1 MKVPTPTLPPKSRK
15 LNDRVTPGQRM
26 SEAPQSRR
34 HFSSDNW
41 SGVHPE
47 VIAAITKVNS
57 GHVPSYGHDPYT
69 AATTERIKK
78 LLGEKAEVFFVFSG
92 TGANVL
98 GLQTAALPFNTVIC
112 AETAHIYTSECGAP
126 EKHVG
131 CKLSP
136 VPSPNGKIDRQ
147 GIARHLHDIG
157 NDHHVQPS
165 VVSISQATEYGTVY
179 SPDEIR
185 VIAAFAHEHGMKLHM
200 DGARL
205 ANAAAHLG
213 VSLREISGDAG
224 VDVLSFGGTKN
235 GMIAGEAVVFFDAS
249 LARNF
254 PFRRMQGMQLSSKM
268 RFIAAQFDALID
280 DDLWLRS
287 AAHANAMAALLGRE
301 LATLPG
307 VCLTQ
312 RVETNEVFAT
322 VPREH
327 VGALQ
332 AVSAFQV
339 WTEAITE
346 ARFVASFD
354 TTEDDISSFIEQAR
368 RILG

>member
-1 MKVPTPTLPPKSRK
+1 MHSSDT
-15 LNDRVTPGQRM
+15 
-26 SEAPQSRR
+26 RR

-47 VIAAITKVNS
+47 VIAAMAAVNA
-57 GHVPSYGHDPYT
+57 GHVPSYGHDTYT
-69 AATTERIKK
+69 AATIARLRDLFGER
-78 LLGEKAEVFFVFSG
+78 AEIFLVFSG

-98 GLQTAALPFNTVIC
+98 GLQTLALPFNTVIC
-112 AETAHIYTSECGAP
+112 AETAHIYTSECGAA

-136 VPSPNGKIDRQ
+136 VPTRDGKIDRD
-147 GIARHLHDIG
+147 GIANHFHDFG

-165 VVSISQATEYGTVY
+165 AVSISQATEYGTVY
-179 SPDEIR
+179 SPNEIR
-185 VIAAFAHEHGMKLHM
+185 VISGFVHEQGLKLHM

-235 GMIAGEAVVFFDAS
+235 GMIAGEAVVFFDAE

-254 PFRRMQGMQLSSKM
+254 AYRRMQGMQLSSKM
-268 RFIAAQFDALID
+268 RFIAAQFDALLD
-280 DDLWLRS
+280 NDLWLRS
-287 AAHANAMAALLGRE
+287 ATHANRMAALLADGLGSIE
-301 LATLPG
+301 G
-307 VCLTQ
+307 VKLTQ
-312 RVETNEVFAT
+312 KVQANEVFAAI
-322 VPREH
+322 PREH
-327 VGALQ
+327 IAGLQ
-332 AVSAFQV
+332 EIASFQV
-339 WTEAITE
+339 WNEGISE

-354 TTEDDISSFIEQAR
+354 TTEEDVSSFLAAAR
-368 RILG
+368 ATMRS

>member
-1 MKVPTPTLPPKSRK
+1 
-15 LNDRVTPGQRM
+15 M
-26 SEAPQSRR
+26 SEAEQPRR

-47 VIAAITKVNS
+47 VIEAIAKVNT

-69 AATTERIKK
+69 VATAERIRK

-98 GLQTAALPFNTVIC
+98 GLQTVALPFNTVIC

-136 VPSPNGKIDRQ
+136 VASPDGKIDRD

-165 VVSISQATEYGTVY
+165 AVSISQATEYGTVY

-185 VIAAFAHEHGMKLHM
+185 VIASFAHEHGMKLHM

-235 GMIAGEAVVFFDAS
+235 GMIAGEAVVFFDAG

-280 DDLWLRS
+280 DDLWLKS
-287 AAHANAMAALLGRE
+287 ATHSNAMADLLGKE
-301 LATLPG
+301 LSSLPG
-307 VCLTQ
+307 VRLTQ
-312 RVETNEVFAT
+312 QVQANEVFAT

-327 VGALQ
+327 VAALQ

-339 WTEAITE
+339 WTEAVTE

-354 TTEDDISSFIEQAR
+354 TSEDDITSFIEHAR
-368 RILG
+368 KILG

>member
-1 MKVPTPTLPPKSRK
+1 
-15 LNDRVTPGQRM
+15 M
-26 SEAPQSRR
+26 SEAQRPRR

-47 VIAAITKVNS
+47 VIAAITKVNA
-57 GHVPSYGHDPYT
+57 GHVPSYGHDSYT
-69 AATTERIKK
+69 AATIERIRQ
-78 LLGEKAEVFFVFSG
+78 LLGETAEVFFVFSG

-98 GLQTAALPFNTVIC
+98 GLQTVALPFNTVIC

-136 VPSPNGKIDRQ
+136 VSSPHGKIDRD

-165 VVSISQATEYGTVY
+165 AVSISQATEYGTVY

-185 VIAAFAHEHGMKLHM
+185 VIAAYAHDHGMKLHM

-205 ANAAAHLG
+205 ANAAAHLA
-213 VSLREISGDAG
+213 VPLREISGDAG

-235 GMIAGEAVVFFDAS
+235 GMIAGEAVVFFDS
-249 LARNF
+249 GLAKNF

-287 AAHANAMAALLGRE
+287 AKHANTMATSLGRE
-301 LATLPG
+301 LASLPG

-312 RVETNEVFAT
+312 QVQANAVFAT

-327 VGALQ
+327 ITALQ

-339 WTEAITE
+339 WTEAIDE
-346 ARFVASFD
+346 ARFVTSFD
-354 TTEDDISSFIEQAR
+354 TTEDDISSFIERAR
-368 RILG
+368 KILG

>member
-1 MKVPTPTLPPKSRK
+1 
-15 LNDRVTPGQRM
+15 M
-26 SEAPQSRR
+26 SEEPQPRR

-47 VIAAITKVNS
+47 VIAAISKVNA
-57 GHVPSYGHDPYT
+57 GHVPSYGHDPFT
-69 AATTERIKK
+69 AATTERLKK
-78 LLGEKAEVFFVFSG
+78 ILGEKAEVFLVFSG

-98 GLQTAALPFNTVIC
+98 GLQTVALPFNTVIC

-136 VPSPNGKIDRQ
+136 APSPDGKIDRD
-147 GIARHLHDIG
+147 GIARHLHDLG
-157 NDHHVQPS
+157 HDHHVQPS
-165 VVSISQATEYGTVY
+165 AVSISQATEYGTVY

-185 VIAAFAHEHGMKLHM
+185 VITSFAHAHGMKVHM

-235 GMIAGEAVVFFDAS
+235 GMIAGEAVVFFDS
-249 LARNF
+249 DLAQNF
-254 PFRRMQGMQLSSKM
+254 PYRRMQAMQLSSKM
-268 RFIAAQFDALID
+268 RFIAVQFDALLD
-280 DDLWLRS
+280 NDLWLRS
-287 AAHANAMAALLGRE
+287 AKHANAMASLLGKE
-301 LATLPG
+301 LASIPG
-307 VCLTQ
+307 ISLTQ
-312 RVETNEVFAT
+312 QVQANEVFAT
-322 VPREH
+322 IPRQH
-327 VGALQ
+327 VAALQ
-332 AVSAFQV
+332 DVASFQV

-346 ARFVASFD
+346 ARFVTSFD
-354 TTEDDISSFIEQAR
+354 TTEGDVSSFIEKAR
-368 RILG
+368 KIIG

>member
-1 MKVPTPTLPPKSRK
+1 MITQGP
-15 LNDRVTPGQRM
+15 
-26 SEAPQSRR
+26 RR

-47 VIAAITKVNS
+47 VIAAISAVNN
-57 GHVPSYGHDPYT
+57 GHAPSYGHDTYT
-69 AATTERIKK
+69 AATIAR
-78 LLGEKAEVFFVFSG
+78 LRDVFGDDAEIFLVFSG

-98 GLQTAALPFNTVIC
+98 GLQTVAVPFNTVIC
-112 AETAHIYTSECGAP
+112 SETAHIYTSECGAP

-136 VPSPNGKIDRQ
+136 VPTTDGKIDRA
-147 GIARHLHDIG
+147 GIARHLHDFG

-179 SPDEIR
+179 TPDEIR
-185 VIAAFAHEHGMKLHM
+185 LISSFAREHGLKLHM

-205 ANAAAHLG
+205 ANAAANLG
-213 VSLREISGDAG
+213 VSLREISGNAG

-235 GMIAGEAVVFFDAS
+235 GMIAGEAVVFFDPE

-254 PFRRMQGMQLSSKM
+254 AYRRMQAMQLSSKM
-268 RFIAAQFDALID
+268 RFIAAQFDALLA

-287 AAHANAMAALLGRE
+287 ARHSNAMAAM
-301 LATLPG
+301 LANGLASIPG
-307 VCLTQ
+307 VRLTQ
-312 RVETNEVFAT
+312 VVQANEVFALI
-322 VPREH
+322 PREH
-327 VGALQ
+327 VAALQ
-332 AVSAFQV
+332 ELACFQV
-339 WTEAITE
+339 WNEPRTE

-354 TTEDDISSFIEQAR
+354 TTEEDVSAFLAGAR
-368 RILG
+368 DVIGA